1 MVYSRRASENFSF
14 LQFTLHTMSILRT
27 RSATAIRSLRA
38 FSTTPAAR
46 KQILDASPADF
57 ETHAIKGNRPTIV
70 DFYAE

>member
-1 MVYSRRASENFSF
+1 
-14 LQFTLHTMSILRT
+14 MSILRT
-27 RSATAIRSLRA
+27 RSAAAIRSFRA

-57 ETHAIKGNRPTIV
+57 EAHAIKGTRPTIV